1 MLSLKHIKPSLSEVF
16 GQNEKIENPE
26 AEVIQRMEE
35 RKGRKTNEK
44 NKGVE
49 EKAIRPSLI
58 CRPIKRSRKQAKLCE
73 AVVPKA
79 PA

>member
-16 GQNEKIENPE
+16 GQNEKI
-26 AEVIQRMEE
+26 QRMEE

-44 NKGVE
+44 SMGVE

-73 AVVPKA
+73 AVVPKS